1 MPVIVWNI
9 VIVEPDRSAV
19 VQIIEFAES
28 DLLIVV

>member
-9 VIVEPDRSAV
+9 VIVEPDRSTV